1 MWVPY
6 LVKMNNIFCQYL
18 QVTVLKNLSIFM
30 SLYSCHHIFMSSCY
44 PLYIHVSVFIVSRFM
59 PSDRRDGR
67 TMIKLLS
74 IVGFIEKWG
83 EQTRFYFW
91 RYSAMACRKLSH
103 FNSRVFIFDFTWNC
117 CKLQGAKKFQGTQ
130 ITLSVLLEKPDIT
143 YPSPNS

>member
-74 IVGFIEKWG
+74 IVGFIKKWG